1 MNIKYSIRHNAPQ
14 NIFHF
19 NIYLNQ
25 FLRYLITYKLA
36 KYIKQLPHLDQRN
49 LREHEHMKYPHIHFP
64 HIPNFL
70 PDSLIPTNNHSKEL
84 PGIVEKLSNTLDYIL
99 PNKRKWKD
107 TQ

>member
-1 MNIKYSIRHNAPQ
+1 
-14 NIFHF
+14 
-19 NIYLNQ
+19 
-25 FLRYLITYKLA
+25 
-36 KYIKQLPHLDQRN
+36 
-49 LREHEHMKYPHIHFP
+49 MKYPHIHFP